1 MFARSLPASY
11 LKNWHEVRVRIGG
24 DVYSK
29 RVKVSDDI
37 VRRTPVRPSAGFVD
51 QLVYPVERPLPKKA
65 PVESITVTYAEAEVG
80 FLFWDMHWIIVFF
93 IISIVAAFVLQRPFK
108 VTL

>member
-1 MFARSLPASY
+1 MPPHAIRGPL
-11 LKNWHEVRVRIGG
+11 IGEG
-24 DVYSK
+24 CGGSAAQSFSVIRGY
-29 RVKVSDDI
+29 DI
-37 VRRTPVRPSAGFVD
+37 VRRTPVRPSAGFID
-51 QLVYPVERPLPKKA
+51 QLVYPVERPLPKNA

-93 IISIVAAFVLQRPFK
+93 IISIVAAFLSQKPFK